1 MTRTAFWTTA
11 SLGTLAFPGLLLAK
25 DLTIV
30 GWGGALGDAQ
40 QKAIIAPYIEET
52 GTNVVEDTYSGG
64 LSQILAQSQAG
75 NVTWDVVDA
84 EMIDAVRGCDEGL
97 LVEIDP
103 ADLAPGAN
111 GEAPEDD
118 FFDGALAE
126 CGVASYVWS
135 NVIAYDTEAFPGE
148 KPQTLADF
156 FDPEKFPGRRALRKS
171 PRANL
176 EWALMADGVPADQVY
191 DVLSTDEGVERAL
204 AKLEPFRDT
213 AIWWTAGAEPPQLLV
228 DGEVAM
234 TTAYNGRLY
243 NAMVVENEPVA
254 IIWDGQIWDY
264 GAYIIPESA
273 PDEET
278 AIDYLAYATSPEKL
292 AAFAELI
299 AYGPAR
305 RSAAAL
311 VSEEMRPNLPT
322 SQPNFEESLRQS
334 ANFWSDYG
342 DDLDQRF
349 NAWLLQE

>member
-1 MTRTAFWTTA
+1 MLRTALWTA
-11 SLGTLAFPGLLLAK
+11 AALSSLTFPGQLAAQ

-40 QKAIIAPYIEET
+40 QKAIIDPYIDET
-52 GTNVVEDTYSGG
+52 GAKITEDSYSGG
-64 LSQILAQSQAG
+64 LSQILAQSQAD
-75 NVTWDVVDA
+75 NVTWDIVDA

-103 ADLAPGAN
+103 EDLAAGVN

-118 FFDGALAE
+118 FFEGALVE

-135 NVIAYDTEAFPGE
+135 NVIAYDTEAFTDD
-148 KPQTLADF
+148 KPTTLTDF
-156 FDPEKFPGRRALRKS
+156 FDTETFPGRRALRKS
-171 PRANL
+171 PQANL
-176 EWALMADGVPADQVY
+176 EWALMADGVPVDEVY
-191 DVLSTDEGVERAL
+191 ELLATEEGVERAF
-204 AKLEPFRDT
+204 AKLEPFRET

-243 NAMVVENEPVA
+243 NVMTVQEQPVE

-264 GAYIIPESA
+264 GAYIIPEDA
-273 PDEET
+273 PNEEA
-278 AIDYLAYATSPEKL
+278 AIEYLAYATSPEKL

-305 RSAAAL
+305 RSAAEL
-311 VSEEMRPNLPT
+311 VSDEMRPHLPT
-322 SQPNFEESLRQS
+322 SQPGFEDALRQS
-334 ANFWSDYG
+334 ATFWSDYG
-342 DDLDQRF
+342 ADLEQRF
-349 NAWLLQE
+349 NAWLLKD